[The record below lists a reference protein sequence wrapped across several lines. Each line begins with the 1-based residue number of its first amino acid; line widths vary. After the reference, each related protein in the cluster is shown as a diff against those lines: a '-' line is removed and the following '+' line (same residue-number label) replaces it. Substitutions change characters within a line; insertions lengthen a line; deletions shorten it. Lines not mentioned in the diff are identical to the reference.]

1 MLGQL
6 DTFIAFVVVIL
17 AVSLV
22 ITLLNQAVVA
32 LASFRG
38 LHLRSGI
45 EVLLEQIAPDA
56 KAHVRDISNELLCHP
71 LVSDSTFHRSSRF
84 KLWQLATAIRVD
96 EFKDILR
103 KVALTDDAKRKWPGL
118 NAAVAKSETWDEID
132 QWFHKIMD
140 RVSQRFTLS
149 TRVVTLAWAV
159 VIAFAVHLDASTLFR
174 DLSSNIEVRARLLAT
189 TDTMKAQAERLADV
203 QQGSTET
210 TPDIRRMVD
219 IAQQIDT
226 QLNATG
232 LHLMPDYAQH
242 APGWWRHDDLL
253 PVTWSSAASGFE
265 VNSHFFGVLF
275 SALLL
280 SLGAPFWFNVL
291 RQATSLRPIV
301 ANLVHEE
308 RHGARKA
315 APAAHPDARGGAGP
329 AQ

>member
-32 LASFRG
+32 IASFRG

-45 EVLLEQIAPDA
+45 EVLLEQIAPEA

-71 LVSDSTFHRSSRF
+71 LISDSTFHRSNRF

-103 KVALTDDAKRKWPGL
+103 RVASTKEAQHKWPGL
-118 NAAVAKSETWDEID
+118 IAALQRNEVWDEVD
-132 QWFHKIMD
+132 LWFHKIMD

-149 TRVVTLAWAV
+149 TRVVTCAWAV
-159 VIAFAVHLDASTLFR
+159 AIAFAAHLDSSTLFR
-174 DLSSNIEVRARLLAT
+174 DLSSNLEIRTRLLASA
-189 TDTMKAQAERLADV
+189 DTMTAEAQRLVDAQNTNAAPIAELQRILA
-203 QQGSTET
+203 T
-210 TPDIRRMVD
+210 TS
-219 IAQQIDT
+219 QINT
-226 QLNATG
+226 QLNSPG
-232 LHLMPDYAQH
+232 LHLMPDYHQP
-242 APGWWRHDDLL
+242 APGGWWAQDDLL
-253 PVTWSSAASGFE
+253 PLMRSGIGGWD

-275 SALLL
+275 SAMLL

-291 RQATSLRPIV
+291 RQAASLRPIV
-301 ANLVHEE
+301 ANLAHDE
-308 RHGARKA
+308 RAAAR
-315 APAAHPDARGGAGP
+315 PADASGGSDSTGGTP
-329 AQ
+329 S